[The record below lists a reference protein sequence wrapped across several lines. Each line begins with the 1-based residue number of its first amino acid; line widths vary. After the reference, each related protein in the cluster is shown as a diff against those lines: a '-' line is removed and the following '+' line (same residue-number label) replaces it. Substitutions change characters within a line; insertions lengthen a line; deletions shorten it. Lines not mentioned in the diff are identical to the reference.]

1 MSFNGWKK
9 IHLKEVA
16 DVQTGPFG
24 SQLHQREYV
33 LSGTPIITVEHLG
46 ENYLLH
52 EDLPMVSEEDKER
65 LSKYSLKEGDIV
77 FSRVGSVDRRAYVK
91 KEEEGWLFSGRCL
104 RVRPISEQVN
114 GRYLSYYFGLS
125 SFKEYIRAIAV
136 GSTMPSLNTTI
147 LSDIEI
153 PLPPIQVQHNIVEIL
168 SSLDDKIELNRKT
181 NETLEAIAQAIFKEW
196 FVDNEKAKNWG
207 SLPLPEI
214 IEVNPNRKLKN
225 GQLAPY
231 LDMANMPTKGHRAN
245 GWIQRPFGS
254 GTKFTNG
261 DTLLARITPCLENG
275 KTAFVDFLEEGQTGW
290 GSTEYI
296 IFRPKPPPS
305 P

>member
-1 MSFNGWKK
+1 M
-9 IHLKEVA
+9 
-16 DVQTGPFG
+16 
-24 SQLHQREYV
+24 
-33 LSGTPIITVEHLG
+33 
-46 ENYLLH
+46 
-52 EDLPMVSEEDKER
+52 
-65 LSKYSLKEGDIV
+65 
-77 FSRVGSVDRRAYVK
+77 
-91 KEEEGWLFSGRCL
+91 
-104 RVRPISEQVN
+104 
-114 GRYLSYYFGLS
+114 
-125 SFKEYIRAIAV
+125 
-136 GSTMPSLNTTI
+136 
-147 LSDIEI
+147 
-153 PLPPIQVQHNIVEIL
+153 
-168 SSLDDKIELNRKT
+168 
-181 NETLEAIAQAIFKEW
+181 
-196 FVDNEKAKNWG
+196 DNEKAKNWN

-296 IFRPKPPPS
+296 IFRPKPPLPLEYAYFLARSEEVRTFAIQNMIGTSGRQRTPS
-305 P
+305 SCFDYLLIPVSPVDLATRFGKIANSIMAQIKANSEESATLMQIRDNILPKLMNGEIDV